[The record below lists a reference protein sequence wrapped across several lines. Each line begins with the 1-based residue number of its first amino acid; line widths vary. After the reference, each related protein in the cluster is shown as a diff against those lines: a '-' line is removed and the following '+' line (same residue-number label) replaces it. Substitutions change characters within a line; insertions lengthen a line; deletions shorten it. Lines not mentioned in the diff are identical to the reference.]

1 MGIFRRKDRG
11 ATAVAEAEPEVSP
24 VVAEARALEADGKIF
39 EGIDLLTRANRES
52 GDVEVEREIIAM
64 RHRAG
69 AMLVEAGDQNPSH
82 PEPAAD
88 YEFRLNDRVPEVTPD
103 ELTPEILR
111 AAILKY
117 GCLKVTGVMDEA
129 TAASLA
135 DDIDHA
141 FEIRGRLS
149 DGKEVDP
156 TRIYEE
162 FQPREPYQVQYVE
175 RHWVALAGGVLAAD
189 SPKMFFEMVD
199 SLEQAGV
206 RDVVEGYLGERAAI
220 SAQKCTLRKA
230 DPSIKGGWHQDGKFL
245 GDVRALNVWLS
256 LSRCGDVAPSMD
268 IVPVRL
274 DDFVAAGVNEGDLHY
289 QVTDETAEEAAGE
302 TGVVRPIFN
311 PGDVLLFDE
320 MFLHQTGSDP
330 SMPNPRYAIES
341 WFFGPSAFPE
351 EYAPIAF

>member
-11 ATAVAEAEPEVSP
+11 SAAVAEAEPVRPEI
-24 VVAEARALEADGKIF
+24 EQARSLEADGKVY
-39 EGIDLLTRANRES
+39 EGIDLLTRANREQ
-52 GDVEVEREIIAM
+52 GEVTLEREIIAM

-69 AMLVEAGDQNPSH
+69 AAMVEAGDRNPSH
-82 PEPAAD
+82 PEPAE
-88 YEFRLNDRVPEVTPD
+88 YEFRLEEKVPTVTPE

-111 AAILKY
+111 AAILRY

-129 TAASLA
+129 TAKSLA

-141 FEIRGRLS
+141 FAIRQRLS
-149 DGKEVDP
+149 DGKDVDP

-162 FQPREPYQVQYVE
+162 FEPREPYQVQYVE

-199 SLEQAGV
+199 SLERAGV

-230 DPSIKGGWHQDGKFL
+230 EPDVKGGWHQDGKFL
-245 GDVRALNVWLS
+245 GEVRALNVWLS

-289 QVTDETAEEAAGE
+289 QVTDETAADAAGE
-302 TGVVRPIFN
+302 TGIVRPIFN

-330 SMPNPRYAIES
+330 AMPNPRYAIES